1 MKKSNEIIQML
12 KKVPLFK
19 GLSDRQFKI
28 MVGSVVTRNYADG
41 EAMVVQGEGGVGI
54 YVIAS
59 GTAEAILE
67 MNDGEKKSVNTFGP
81 TDFFGEL
88 ALLNDGPRTASV
100 YARSDLECLVLTRWD
115 FIPLLKQDGEMA
127 VAILQELA
135 GRFRQTLDALS

>member
-1 MKKSNEIIQML
+1 MKNSNEIIQML
-12 KKVPLFK
+12 KRVPLFK
-19 GLSDRQFKI
+19 GLTDRQFKI
-28 MVGSVVTRNYADG
+28 MVGSIVTRNYTDG

-54 YVIAS
+54 YIIAS
-59 GTAEAILE
+59 GSAEAILE

-81 TDFFGEL
+81 ADFFGEL

-100 YARSDLECLVLTRWD
+100 FARSDVEALVLTRWD
-115 FIPLLKQDGEMA
+115 FIPLLKKDGEMA